1 MMWASVLLLACS
13 AFLFRTHLVA
23 ERQGRASSLLK
34 TGSGK
39 PAPERDGWEGLRGA
53 ARRFF
58 SAERRK
64 RFLFIA
70 ACVLILALTRN
81 PLLCLLPP
89 LVLPAATRFLREYR
103 GRREEMRKEE
113 QVLEFIDSLTQSLRS
128 GLSLQQSLQVCLE
141 DVGRELGA
149 ELEELV
155 REIRAGS
162 GLEESLL
169 HASERTGSPSM
180 RHTLTVLRL
189 LHGRGGD
196 LPRVLER
203 LRDRVYEALEA
214 RRELRMLT
222 SQSRASGYLVSALP
236 LAFLSIQAALNPSSL
251 KPILATPAGNLMA
264 LVALSLNGA
273 AFLLIRR
280 MTEGV

>member
-13 AFLFRTHLVA
+13 AFLFRTYLVA
-23 ERQGRASSLLK
+23 ERRSRSSSLLE

-39 PAPERDGWEGLRGA
+39 RAPERGGREGLRGA

-58 SAERRK
+58 SAGRRK
-64 RFLFIA
+64 RYLVFA
-70 ACVLILALTRN
+70 ACVLVLALTRN

-89 LVLPAATRFLREYR
+89 LALPAATRFLREYR
-103 GRREEMRKEE
+103 GRREELRKEE

-128 GLSLQQSLQVCLE
+128 GLSLQQSLQVCLD

-155 REIRAGS
+155 REIRTGS

-169 HASERTGSPSM
+169 HASERTRSPSM
-180 RHTLTVLRL
+180 RYTLSVLGL

-196 LPRVLER
+196 LPRVLDR

-222 SQSRASGYLVSALP
+222 SQSRVSGYLVSALP
-236 LAFLSIQAALNPSSL
+236 LAFLSIQAALSPSSL
-251 KPILATPAGNLMA
+251 KPMFTTPAGNLMA